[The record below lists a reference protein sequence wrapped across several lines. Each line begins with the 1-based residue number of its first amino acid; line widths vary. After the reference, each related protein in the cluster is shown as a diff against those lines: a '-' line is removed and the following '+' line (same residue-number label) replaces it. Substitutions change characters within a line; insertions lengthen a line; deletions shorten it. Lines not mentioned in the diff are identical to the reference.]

1 MKAPHR
7 LLKILE
13 GESLLNDASA
23 LLVYRLALMTVI
35 AGPLGFGSFA
45 PVFLLTVFGSLVACD
60 AEIGR
65 RCPCETGR
73 AAALQMLAMPR
84 GIAALCALHRTS
96 SRAFLASHFNVT
108 GHSRPASAARWRCG
122 R

>member
-1 MKAPHR
+1 MRQVKLPHR

-13 GESLLNDASA
+13 SESLWNDARA
-23 LLVYRLALMTVI
+23 LLGYRLAIMTVI

-45 PVFLLTVFGSLVACD
+45 SVFLLTVFGSLVACN

-65 RCPCETGR
+65 RCPYETGH

-84 GIAALCALHRTS
+84 GIAALCALHRTP
-96 SRAFLASHFNVT
+96 SRTFLASRFNVT
-108 GHSRPASAARWRCG
+108 GH
-122 R
+122 